1 MDFLRDKKYL
11 IFLEI
16 CFFIF
21 LFIIDPAHPLIHP
34 PDPFESRD
42 GFAMLGSAPPPPDG
56 TLIFGP
62 VTFMREREAPKTE
75 QVAFTIS
82 DATGSFL
89 LRLTKGALCGPK
101 WATSASVKLNGSE
114 VFRPSEFRQNV
125 AELRRQVALLSG
137 ENLLEV
143 RLRAAPGSFI
153 TLELFHLDRQ
163 ACSVLDPHIFERGKR
178 KPSEETLEF
187 ELGPQFFGPFM
198 LHLTNGTADGYH
210 RVDSAKIKLNGRLVL
225 GPHVFNENVEEV
237 FRVVSLRSKNR
248 LSVELRGAPRDFLTL
263 GIVGYDHTPPVV
275 TITSPLN
282 GAVFNAGPIPVSGT
296 VDDSSSSVTVNG
308 ITAQVGPEGSFT
320 AEEITLV
327 EGENVIRVVA
337 TDRCGNQGE
346 DQILVYLRTVPQGPY
361 LLFCPDLFYE
371 TRPDP
376 PEPGCSQ
383 QIYEK
388 YVGTVTGLTDETAV
402 SVRVNG
408 VLFPVGEEVS
418 NQGDIDYG
426 FWDGT
431 FFWAFVNIPQE
442 DGTHPFT
449 AVVTNAEG
457 GQTEATVYFI
467 VDNVPPGLAVTTP
480 GDEMITNTPTIT
492 VTGTVDDPDAM
503 VRVGS
508 YGSWIPVVD
517 GTFTTTFILR
527 YEGSNYLRISARDP
541 AENYSFVSRT
551 IILDTQPPQINV
563 TYPAEGKAVNTSALN
578 VTGSIIDQNI
588 NEVTVSV
595 NGSQAQALTL
605 TGTNFSGVANL
616 VPGQNTLVFQATDKA
631 GNTASGAW
639 SVLLDVEAPAVAIR
653 APLSGAILSGTTT
666 VTVESSDGTSG
677 IASISLFVD
686 DQLHDTLSVPPFDF
700 SLDTSMLTS
709 GVHTITVRAVDRAG
723 NQAEAAI
730 AITVIE
736 FARVEITSPVNGAT
750 VNKASAIVQ
759 GRIYNQTGEIGVAVN
774 GVLAEVQ
781 GGEFAVVVPLQQGEN
796 TITCIATWP
805 DGAQAQA
812 QITINTEAQ
821 EEFVRLNATP
831 TSGVLDQT
839 GILSVT
845 FEAEAYLPNPVSGYS
860 WDFDGDGMDEVTGPE
875 ARVAASYQSPG
886 IYFPRVT
893 VTDSQGN
900 AYTEDILVN
909 ILSRQEVDILLKSKW
924 EGMKTGLFNKD
935 IPTAL
940 NYFVDSSREVYQQ
953 AFSIIMDELP
963 QISSNMEEIE
973 MVFLSNNNAKYR
985 INRLHYIDGTYQ
997 SVTYYIYFVKDL
1009 DGLWRIDRF

>member
-1 MDFLRDKKYL
+1 MDFLRDRKSL

-21 LFIIDPAHPLIHP
+21 LFFIDPAHPLIHP

-42 GFAMLGSAPPPPDG
+42 GFALLGPAPPPPDG

-62 VTFMREREAPKTE
+62 VTFVREREAPKTE

-89 LRLTKGALCGPK
+89 LRLTKGALCGAK

-143 RLRAAPGSFI
+143 RLRGAPGSFI

-163 ACSVLDPHIFERGKR
+163 ACPVLDPHIFERGKG

-187 ELGPQFFGPFM
+187 ELGSQFFGPFM
-198 LHLTNGTADGYH
+198 LHLTNGRVDGYH

-296 VDDSSSSVTVNG
+296 VDDPSSSVTVNG

-346 DQILVYLRTVPQGPY
+346 DQILVYLGTVSQGPS
-361 LLFCPDLFYE
+361 LILCAEPFLEGPPDMPQE
-371 TRPDP
+371 
-376 PEPGCSQ
+376 GCNQERFARYAAAVS
-383 QIYEK
+383 
-388 YVGTVTGLTDETAV
+388 GLTDETAV
-402 SVRVNG
+402 SVTING
-408 VLFPVGEEVS
+408 ALFPDGVEVY
-418 NQGDIDYG
+418 NQGYIGYG
-426 FWDGT
+426 IREGN
-431 FFWAFVNIPQE
+431 FFWAYVDIPQV
-442 DGTHPFT
+442 DGSHPFT

-457 GQTEATVYFI
+457 GQTEAMVYFI
-467 VDNVPPGLAVTTP
+467 RDTVRPVLTVASPTDGF
-480 GDEMITNTPTIT
+480 ITSDPEITI
-492 VTGTVDDPDAM
+492 TGTVDDPEAV
-503 VRVGS
+503 VRLGW
-508 YGSWIPVVD
+508 YGSEIPEVD
-517 GTFTTTFILR
+517 GSFVMTYTLLL
-527 YEGSNYLRISARDP
+527 EGSNDLTITATDP
-541 AENYSFVSRT
+541 AGNTSSAYFTVV
-551 IILDTQPPQINV
+551 LDTDPPRIDI
-563 TYPAEGKAVNTSALN
+563 TSPAEGQVVNTSTLN

-595 NGSQAQALTL
+595 NGSLPQALTL

-616 VPGQNTLVFQATDKA
+616 VPGQNTLIFQATDKA
-631 GNTASGAW
+631 GNTASVTW

-686 DQLHDTLSVPPFDF
+686 DQLHDTLNVPPFDF

-736 FARVEITSPVNGAT
+736 FARVEITSPANGAT
-750 VNKASAIVQ
+750 VNKSSAIVQ

-805 DGAQAQA
+805 DGAQGQA

-845 FEAEAYLPNPVSGYS
+845 FEAEAYFPNPVSGYS
-860 WDFDGDGMDEVTGPE
+860 WDFDGDGMVEVTGPE
-875 ARVAASYQSPG
+875 ATVAASYQSPG